1 MHMETPDLLSM
12 LSRIAVIR
20 QACDLDL
27 LLFFYRHSRALLTS
41 ERIAACLG
49 YDRDQIAKSLD
60 RLTESRLLTCSQNS
74 SHAAR
79 LYVLERGA
87 VPAGL
92 LSSFLQIAAMRQG
105 RQEVLQLLRSGG
117 NDAAAAGL
125 HFQDCLSQEGM

>member
-1 MHMETPDLLSM
+1 MRMDTHDLQSM

-27 LLFFYRHSRALLTS
+27 LLFFYRHSRALLTG

-60 RLTESRLLTCSQNS
+60 RLIDTRFLTCSQNS

-79 LYVLERGA
+79 LYVLEWDA
-87 VPAGL
+87 VPGGL

-105 RQEVLQLLRSGG
+105 RQDVLQLLRSGG

-125 HFQDCLSQEGM
+125 PRRASITKIA